1 MQDICVTCRRATAY
15 GRPRRAV
22 KAWKS
27 VAPIKCK
34 SFVWLAHKHRLST
47 NARRHRHQLATLAIC
62 PLCPEVE
69 DVDHLLVG
77 CCKAREV
84 WDSFSYSDGARG
96 IDDLLDS
103 RFRSSAEATVAT
115 AIAWNVW
122 KRRNG
127 KIFNEIDE
135 TLMII
140 RQRCIDDVRLWTN
153 RCTKAAPRMYLLN
166 WCHIFD
172 PP

>member
-1 MQDICVTCRRATAY
+1 LSSQSPSQRGAHGHANWTAAEGEVVGAAAAIAWPGAEYASTFPFPFLWKKTASLEMQDICVTAAAY

-27 VAPIKCK
+27 VASIKCK
-34 SFVWLAHKHRLST
+34 IFVWLAHKHRMST
-47 NARRHRHQLATLAIC
+47 NARKHRHQLATLAI
-62 PLCPEVE
+62 CPEVE

-103 RFRSSAEATVAT
+103 
-115 AIAWNVW
+115 
-122 KRRNG
+122 
-127 KIFNEIDE
+127 
-135 TLMII
+135 
-140 RQRCIDDVRLWTN
+140 
-153 RCTKAAPRMYLLN
+153 
-166 WCHIFD
+166 
-172 PP
+172 